1 MMQKTVNEHDEMTY
15 KCNNRRTHRFD
26 ENNKK
31 RYLTLIWHWLWSLGG
46 KEVVDGRWKG
56 TLEK

>member
-1 MMQKTVNEHDEMTY
+1 MVNEHDEMTY
-15 KCNNRRTHRFD
+15 KYNNRRTHFD

-31 RYLTLIWHWLWSLGG
+31 RYLTRIWHWLWSLGG
-46 KEVVDGRWKG
+46 KEVVDSRWEG